1 MEEEDLE
8 GPGVGRRS
16 WKDPQP
22 GQAGTG
28 PEFWSRAGPE
38 ILHKNVGISE
48 GYRRRFRRFR
58 YQDAAGPREVCSRLH
73 GLCSRWLEPERHSK
87 QQILDRV
94 ILDQFLTVLPGEM
107 QRWVR
112 GCGPESS
119 SQAVA
124 LAEGFLLSQAEE
136 KRQAGQTL
144 GPSVNTEATVPKV
157 EGPTLEEWQRAQ
169 AVERAQETQ
178 SGGRRE
184 MPLDQCLLTG
194 VEAPAA
200 PPVQVREGPF
210 SLEEVSVSF
219 TEAEWALLDPG
230 QIALHW
236 EVMREISQD
245 LAFLAEESRSTREIL
260 VEADKGLAG
269 QKFLASPSR
278 GSQGQVS
285 FPQELA
291 EKDDQKKEEG
301 EDLGVEIEDV
311 KDQERNRGRHQ
322 SKKGSCMAEKRSG
335 RKCNVHTPKHRI
347 MEARKCILC
356 GKYFRNRSLL
366 LVHQSIHKGEKF
378 FGCSQCGKRF
388 SQRCQL
394 EQHRRT
400 HTGEKP
406 FECSECGKRFNN
418 SGTLQKHQRT
428 HTGEKPFGCSECGKR
443 FSHSGTLQRHQ
454 RIHSGEKPL
463 ACSEFGNPLSQ
474 RLHTQQHQRTHTGE
488 KPFACSDCGKTFTES
503 GTLRKHQRTHTGEKP
518 FECSECG
525 KRFSDSGTLRKHQRT
540 HTGEKPFGCSVC
552 GKRFS
557 QSGTLQ
563 QHQRTHT
570 GEKPFGCSECGK
582 RFSHS
587 GTLQLHQRTHT
598 GEKPFA
604 CSECGKTFSQRLHLQ
619 RHQTT
624 HTGEKPFG
632 CSECGKRFTQ
642 RFHLQRHQRTHSE
655 EQPFGYSEC
664 DKGFSQIFHLQQ
676 HQRTHTGEQLLGAQ
690 SVEEDSV

>member
-200 PPVQVREGPF
+200 PPVQVREQKNP
-210 SLEEVSVSF
+210 EV
-219 TEAEWALLDPG
+219 
-230 QIALHW
+230 
-236 EVMREISQD
+236 
-245 LAFLAEESRSTREIL
+245 
-260 VEADKGLAG
+260 
-269 QKFLASPSR
+269 
-278 GSQGQVS
+278 
-285 FPQELA
+285 
-291 EKDDQKKEEG
+291 
-301 EDLGVEIEDV
+301 
-311 KDQERNRGRHQ
+311 QERFLWRQIKDLQGKNSWRVHPEDPKDRFPSH
-322 SKKGSCMAEKRSG
+322 RSW
-335 RKCNVHTPKHRI
+335 
-347 MEARKCILC
+347 L
-356 GKYFRNRSLL
+356 
-366 LVHQSIHKGEKF
+366 
-378 FGCSQCGKRF
+378 
-388 SQRCQL
+388 
-394 EQHRRT
+394 RRMT
-400 HTGEKP
+400 RRRRRE
-406 FECSECGKRFNN
+406 
-418 SGTLQKHQRT
+418 RT
-428 HTGEKPFGCSECGKR
+428 WELK
-443 FSHSGTLQRHQ
+443 L
-454 RIHSGEKPL
+454 
-463 ACSEFGNPLSQ
+463 
-474 RLHTQQHQRTHTGE
+474 
-488 KPFACSDCGKTFTES
+488 KT
-503 GTLRKHQRTHTGEKP
+503 
-518 FECSECG
+518 
-525 KRFSDSGTLRKHQRT
+525 
-540 HTGEKPFGCSVC
+540 
-552 GKRFS
+552 
-557 QSGTLQ
+557 
-563 QHQRTHT
+563 
-570 GEKPFGCSECGK
+570 
-582 RFSHS
+582 
-587 GTLQLHQRTHT
+587 
-598 GEKPFA
+598 
-604 CSECGKTFSQRLHLQ
+604 
-619 RHQTT
+619 
-624 HTGEKPFG
+624 
-632 CSECGKRFTQ
+632 
-642 RFHLQRHQRTHSE
+642 
-655 EQPFGYSEC
+655 
-664 DKGFSQIFHLQQ
+664 
-676 HQRTHTGEQLLGAQ
+676 
-690 SVEEDSV
+690 